1 MDLILNFSHS
11 WMASGADHIVILI
24 LLLSMIVWFW
34 FFGDRDELNTLMNK
48 SSQFNRPGEYNIRKY
63 IKPNMNRQC
72 IR

>member
-1 MDLILNFSHS
+1 MDLMLNFSHS

-48 SSQFNRPGEYNIRKY
+48 SSHFNRPGEYSIRKY
-63 IKPNMNRQC
+63 KIKYE
-72 IR
+72 